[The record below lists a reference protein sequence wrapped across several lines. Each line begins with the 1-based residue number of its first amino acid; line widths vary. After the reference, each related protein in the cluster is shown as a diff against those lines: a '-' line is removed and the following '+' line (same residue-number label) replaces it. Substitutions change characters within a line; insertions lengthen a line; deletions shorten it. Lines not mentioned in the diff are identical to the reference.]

1 MVKLSEEL
9 LVRRSEIMRTELRKM
24 TEDEFDKYIEDFI
37 PDYAKDLSDN
47 FLLPSDLALEESR
60 QFMDNILPDKQESDG
75 QSVYN
80 IYSIEEEKN
89 IGVIWYNIQPDS
101 KKVFVFHIL
110 VYEDFREKGYAPS
123 VLQQLESDMKNQG
136 ITSLGLSVFG
146 NNPGAYNLYKKLG
159 YNTASISMGK
169 TI

>member
-1 MVKLSEEL
+1 MQ
-9 LVRRSEIMRTELRKM
+9 TELRKM
-24 TEDEFDKYIEDFI
+24 NEEEFDQYIEEFI
-37 PDYAKDLSDN
+37 PDYAKDLSIN
-47 FLLPSDLALEESR
+47 FLLPMDLALQESR
-60 QFMDNILPDKQESDG
+60 ELIASLLPDKQESDG

-80 IYSIEEEKN
+80 IYSMTEEKN
-89 IGVIWYNIQPDS
+89 IEVIWYNIQSDS
-101 KKVFVFHIL
+101 KKVFIYHIH
-110 VYEDFREKGYAPS
+110 VYEDFRKQGYATS
-123 VLQQLESDMKNQG
+123 VLRQLESDMRNKE

>member
-1 MVKLSEEL
+1 MQ
-9 LVRRSEIMRTELRKM
+9 TELRKM
-24 TEDEFDKYIEDFI
+24 TEDDFDKYIEEFI
-37 PDYAKDLSDN
+37 PDYAKDLTDN
-47 FLLPSDLALEESR
+47 FLLPADLALEESK
-60 QFMDNILPDKQESDG
+60 QLMDSLLPDKQESDS

-101 KKVFVFHIL
+101 KKVFIYHIL
-110 VYEDFREKGYAPS
+110 VYEDFRKKGYATR
-123 VLQQLESDMKNQG
+123 VLQQLESDMKARG

-146 NNPGAYNLYKKLG
+146 NNSGAYNLYKKLG

-169 TI
+169 TL

>member
-1 MVKLSEEL
+1 MK
-9 LVRRSEIMRTELRKM
+9 TELRKM
-24 TEDEFDKYIEDFI
+24 NEEEFDQYIEEFI
-37 PDYAKDLSDN
+37 PDYAKDLSIN
-47 FLLPSDLALEESR
+47 FLLPMDLALKESR
-60 QFMDNILPDKQESDG
+60 ELIDSLLPDKQESDG

-80 IYSIEEEKN
+80 IYSMTEKTN
-89 IGVIWYNIQPDS
+89 IGVMWYNIHPDS
-101 KKVFVFHIL
+101 KKVFVYHIL
-110 VYEDFREKGYAPS
+110 VYEDFRKKGYATS
-123 VLQQLESDMKNQG
+123 VLQQLESDMKNKE